1 MEILDI
7 RDKNGNPTGEVKE
20 RSLVTMPMEIFMEL
34 LMYGLCGKMK
44 KAVMICC
51 YRNVVKIKMHFQDAM
66 IFLLQ
71 DIYQQVRIIFLYI
84 KGTGRRTW
92 N

>member
-1 MEILDI
+1 
-7 RDKNGNPTGEVKE
+7 
-20 RSLVTMPMEIFMEL
+20 MEL

-71 DIYQQVRIIFLYI
+71 DIYQQVRIIFLLH
-84 KGTGRRTW
+84 
-92 N
+92 

>member
-1 MEILDI
+1 
-7 RDKNGNPTGEVKE
+7 
-20 RSLVTMPMEIFMEL
+20 MPMEIFMEL

-71 DIYQQVRIIFLYI
+71 DIYQQVRIIFLLH
-84 KGTGRRTW
+84 
-92 N
+92 